1 MLAKL
6 RTATREAVPFG
17 NWLHLVTPTYDWT
30 PAHLALIR
38 THLDSVT
45 AGDCKRLALFLPPRH
60 GKSAMTTVRYAA
72 WRIERNP
79 AQRIII
85 GAYNQDLAEHFS
97 RQIRRIVR
105 ERGVELQADRQ
116 TAAEWETAQ
125 GGGVKAAGV
134 GTGVTG
140 RGADLI
146 IIDDPVK
153 SREEANSEA
162 YRNRCWDWY
171 TNDLYTRLEP
181 SGAICLIQTRWHE
194 DDLAGRILTSEQ
206 AADWQVVNLPAE
218 AEAGDPLGRLD
229 GAPLWP
235 GRFDVAAL
243 ADIRAVMGQ
252 DYEALYQQ
260 RPRPPKGTLFQA
272 EWFNRNVQVY
282 ERGVYSLVVQGWD
295 TAFKEGQENDYT
307 ACVTIGRLSMTGAL
321 HVLNVYRQRVAF
333 PELVRAIEQQAERWQ
348 PHAIVVEDKGSGTS
362 AVQSLQRTT
371 GLPIVAVPAEADKVA
386 RANRITAYCEAGKVS
401 IPSGRMF
408 DDLISELVRFPSGK
422 HDDQVDA
429 FVHALQRIASGTQRA
444 RVREY

>member
-1 MLAKL
+1 MLHRIRAQ
-6 RTATREAVPFG
+6 ANEPIPFAD
-17 NWLHLVTPTYDWT
+17 WLHIVTPSYDWT

-45 AGDCKRLALFLPPRH
+45 SGDCKRLALFLPPRH

-97 RQIRRIVR
+97 RQVRRIVR

-116 TAAEWETAQ
+116 TAAEWETSQ

-140 RGADLI
+140 RGGDII

-194 DDLAGRILTSEQ
+194 GDLAGLILSSEQ
-206 AADWQVVNLPAE
+206 AADWTVVNLPAE
-218 AEAGDPLGRLD
+218 AEADDPLWRAE

-235 GRFDVAAL
+235 QRFDAAAL

-272 EWFNRNVQVY
+272 DWFPRFMLLYV
-282 ERGVYSLVVQGWD
+282 RPVYSLVVQGWD
-295 TAFKEGQENDYT
+295 TAYKEGQENDYT
-307 ACVTIGRLSMTGAL
+307 ACVTLGKLSTGQL
-321 HVLNVYRQRVAF
+321 HVLDVYRKRVAF
-333 PELVRAIEQQAERWQ
+333 PDLVRAIEQQAQTWQ
-348 PHAIVVEDKGSGTS
+348 PNAIVVEDKGSGTS
-362 AVQSLQRTT
+362 AVQQLQRST
-371 GLPIVAVPAEADKVA
+371 GLPILAVPAEADKVA
-386 RANRITAYCEAGKVS
+386 RANRITAFCEAGKVS
-401 IPSGRMF
+401 IPQGRQF
-408 DDLISELVRFPSGK
+408 DELISELVRFPSGK

-429 FVHALQRIASGTQRA
+429 FVHALQRITSGTQRA